1 MKKHSLRFQMT
12 LILLGMMVIM
22 IILGHVLYTYF
33 INEYSARLLEMNANM
48 TVQLTESIQDQY
60 GALREALNSFS
71 VDTTVN
77 RFLSTDS
84 DYEKLTLMP
93 MYESLLQSYK
103 KMNPSLYSIV
113 LKRRDGS
120 IFSDPTGS
128 SAINIAHTAPAF
140 LALEQAGAEENVLIL
155 SGGGAYIA
163 LRRDIYQNGAI
174 RKKIGSCLF
183 VIDAGAM
190 TRVLKSLDI
199 GNHESL
205 ILYRDGTVMAGN
217 SGLPTGARLPESYGG
232 YLPASSE
239 QEEQTVDREFI
250 AVSQRVP
257 DSGFTVLCIT
267 GKDAVFSELN
277 GIRLTT
283 FLLLGLMLLLVSG
296 MYLIQWLSLSQAF
309 RRFLVHIDAIA
320 GGRKVPPLRL
330 RSFSEFEQLSEA
342 FNRMIQQLE
351 ELNANN
357 LEYHEKLLRQ
367 DLENK
372 QSQLL
377 ALQSQINPHFLYNT
391 LECINSAGAVCGSR
405 DVEEMS
411 TALAFIFRYAIKGG
425 HVVRLRDE
433 LETLQA
439 YISIQQIRF
448 PDMFCVEYEIPAELE
463 ECRMLKFLLQPIAE
477 NSILHGFR
485 NQKGPFLLR
494 IGAWKEGPALVIS
507 VQDNGEGIPEEELI
521 RLRQRLSH
529 PEEDQ
534 ESIGLMNIQRR
545 IRLYYGKDFGI
556 EVESEAAKGTRITA
570 RLPLQEEAAEK
581 GEAHV

>member
-12 LILLGMMVIM
+12 LIMLGMMVIM
-22 IILGHVLYTYF
+22 IILGHVLYSYF
-33 INEYSARLLEMNANM
+33 TNEYSERLLEMNANI
-48 TVQLTESIQDQY
+48 TVQLAGNIQDQY
-60 GALREALNSFS
+60 GALREALDSFS

-77 RFLSTDS
+77 RFLSSDS
-84 DYEKLTLMP
+84 GYEKLTLMP

-140 LALEQAGAEENVLIL
+140 RELERAGAEENCLIL
-155 SGGGAYIA
+155 SGAGAYIA
-163 LRRDIYQNGAI
+163 IRRDIYQNGEI
-174 RKKIGSCLF
+174 RKKIGSSLF
-183 VIDAGAM
+183 VIDAAVM
-190 TRVLKSLDI
+190 TRYLKTLDI
-199 GNHESL
+199 ENHETL

-217 SGLPTGARLPESYGG
+217 GALPTGTRLPESYAE
-232 YLPASSE
+232 YLPDSSGVE
-239 QEEQTVDREFI
+239 KQTVDREFI
-250 AVSQRVP
+250 AVSQTVP

-267 GKDAVFSELN
+267 GKDVVFSEMN

-296 MYLIQWLSLSQAF
+296 MYLIQWISLSKAF
-309 RRFLVHIDAIA
+309 RRFLAHIDAIA
-320 GGRKVPPLRL
+320 GGGKVPPLRL
-330 RSFSEFEQLSEA
+330 HSFLEFEQLSEA

-357 LEYHEKLLRQ
+357 LEYHEKLLLQ

-405 DVEEMS
+405 DVEDMS

-433 LETLQA
+433 LETLRA

-448 PDMFCVEYEIPAELE
+448 PDMFRILYEIPSELE

-485 NQKGPFLLR
+485 NQKGPFLIR
-494 IGAWKEGPALVIS
+494 VIARREGQALIIFVE
-507 VQDNGEGIPEEELI
+507 DNGEGIPAEELV
-521 RLRQRLSH
+521 RLRQRLSN

-545 IRLYYGKDFGI
+545 IRLYYGTDFGL
-556 EVESEAAKGTRITA
+556 EVESEASKGTRITA
-570 RLPLQEEAAEK
+570 RLPLQEEETEK
-581 GEAHV
+581 GGAHV